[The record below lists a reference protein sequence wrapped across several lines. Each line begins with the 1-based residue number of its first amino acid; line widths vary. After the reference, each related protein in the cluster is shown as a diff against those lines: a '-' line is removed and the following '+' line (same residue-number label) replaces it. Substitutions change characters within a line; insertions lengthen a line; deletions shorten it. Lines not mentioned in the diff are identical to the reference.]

1 MIERIKCIEESYN
14 ELLREQEKW
23 NYYRVSDINS
33 GGFQAFS
40 NKENKSIE
48 KLLFKGGKIFN
59 LADNSLGCISQERYT
74 HILSVYLMGL
84 QIYHKSAYIREGI
97 NRFLQS
103 CELRQEEID
112 KQFMYIWL
120 LLAFFHDIGY
130 AIEENQIKVS
140 FNQYSN
146 PKNIDA
152 MLPPIFTDTL
162 FDNYD
167 RYRKKCMN
175 KVDHGIWGGR
185 IMYKEVN
192 KLRAERFRNSGGQ
205 CQRSASCSCNGLC
218 CREEL
223 RDVYAKVARTIM
235 AHNIYFANKD
245 NMECYRCM
253 GLDSLIME
261 PLIKKRKTYVI
272 SFKESPLL
280 FLFDLVDTLEPVK
293 RQELA
298 NALCLI
304 RWRVNKKS
312 ITFDLSDLS
321 PEQQELYSKQLMG
334 MNSWL
339 TRVIPNKNKPNVYRV
354 SFGI

>member
-1 MIERIKCIEESYN
+1 MKEQMTCIEESYN
-14 ELLREQEKW
+14 ELLRESEKW
-23 NYYRVSDINS
+23 EYYRVSDNS

-40 NKENKSIE
+40 NTENQSIE
-48 KLLFKGGKIFN
+48 KLLLSGCKSFDF
-59 LADNSLGCISQERYT
+59 ATDSLSRISPARYA

-84 QIYHKSAYIREGI
+84 QIYYENADIREGI

-103 CELRQEEID
+103 CELRPEEMD

-130 AIEENQIKVS
+130 AIEENHIKVS
-140 FNQYSN
+140 LGKYSN

-152 MLPPIFTDTL
+152 MLPPMFTDTL

-175 KVDHGIWGGR
+175 KIDHGIWGGR
-185 IMYKEVN
+185 IMYKEVDSIRN
-192 KLRAERFRNSGGQ
+192 ARFQAIGAQ

-223 RDVYAKVARTIM
+223 RDVYAKVAYTIM

-245 NMECYRCM
+245 NIECYRCM
-253 GLDSLIME
+253 KLD
-261 PLIKKRKTYVI
+261 PLIKKRKKYMI

-312 ITFDLSDLS
+312 ITFDLSALS
-321 PEQQELYSKQLMG
+321 SEQQKLYSEQLMG
-334 MNSWL
+334 MHSWL
-339 TRVIPNKNKPNVYRV
+339 TRVVHDKTNPDIYRV
-354 SFGI
+354 YFETR

>member
-1 MIERIKCIEESYN
+1 MEPIEHSYDK
-14 ELLREQEKW
+14 LLSQPEKW
-23 NYYRVSDINS
+23 NYYNAPSINHND
-33 GGFQAFS
+33 FIKFS
-40 NKENKSIE
+40 KKENCHIE
-48 KLLFKGGKIFN
+48 QLLFRGGKMFA
-59 LADNSLGCISQERYT
+59 LAENSLGCMSQERYA

-84 QIYHKSAYIREGI
+84 QIYYENVDIRDGI
-97 NRFLQS
+97 NHFLQS
-103 CELRQEEID
+103 CGLRPEEID
-112 KQFMYIWL
+112 QQFMYIWL

-146 PKNIDA
+146 PENIDA
-152 MLPPIFTDTL
+152 MLPPMFTDTL

-167 RYRKKCMN
+167 RYRKKCMM

-185 IMYKEVN
+185 IMYKEVEH
-192 KLRAERFRNSGGQ
+192 LRNIRFQAIGGQ
-205 CQRSASCSCNGLC
+205 CQRSTSCPCNGLC

-253 GLDSLIME
+253 GLETLI
-261 PLIKKRKTYVI
+261 IKRKKYVI

-280 FLFDLVDTLEPVK
+280 FLFDLVDTLETVK